1 MTEQQSKM
9 LEENNQLL
17 KTLKSTIDK
26 HVEEYETFKKS
37 TGFDPSDDGGCPKL

>member
-1 MTEQQSKM
+1 MTEEQNKM

-37 TGFDPSDDGGCPKL
+37 TGLYSTRRTCQQ

>member
-1 MTEQQSKM
+1 MTEEQSKM

-17 KTLKSTIDK
+17 KSLVSLLEKRD
-26 HVEEYETFKKS
+26 EEYETFKKS